1 VTAHALQGRR
11 ASRETD
17 DRKRFWALTWT
28 LAVTDWKLRFYGSVL
43 GYFWSLGRPFLLFGV
58 IYLVFSEFVKLGA
71 EVKHYPVYI
80 LFALVMF
87 QFFGETT
94 SNGLTSL
101 VDREHLLRKVRF
113 PRLVIPLAV
122 SLTSFFNLLMTLLA
136 VMVFAVANGVH
147 PMWSW
152 LQLPLLVGILAVLSL
167 GVAMLLSA
175 LFVRY
180 RDVAPIWEVFSQ
192 ALFYA
197 SPILYVTTMVP
208 GSFQHAYVAAPLAA
222 IFAQMRHAMIDPTA
236 PPAWE
241 AIGGAERLL
250 IPGGIVV
257 GAFALGW
264 WVFHRE
270 APRIAEHL

>member
-1 VTAHALQGRR
+1 VTASALRTR
-11 ASRETD
+11 SFVPSEEVS
-17 DRKRFWALTWT
+17 RFWSLTWT

-43 GYFWSLGRPFLLFGV
+43 GYFWSLARPFLLFGV
-58 IYLVFSEFVKLGA
+58 IYLVFSKFAKLGD

-80 LFALVMF
+80 LFALVLF
-87 QFFGETT
+87 TFFAETT
-94 SNGLTSL
+94 GNGLASL

-122 SLTSFFNLLMTLLA
+122 ALTSLFNLLMTLLA
-136 VMVFAVANGVH
+136 VMVFAIANGVY
-147 PMWSW
+147 PRWSW
-152 LQLPLLVGILAVLSL
+152 LQLPLLVAILVVLSV

-180 RDVAPIWEVFSQ
+180 RDIAPIWEVFSQ

-208 GSFQHAYVAAPLAA
+208 ESFQHPYVAAPLAA
-222 IFAQMRHAMIDPTA
+222 IFAQMRHAVIDPSA

-241 AIGGAERLL
+241 AIGGADRLL
-250 IPGGIVV
+250 IPGGIIV
-257 GAFALGW
+257 GAFVLGW

-270 APRIAEHL
+270 APRIAENL

>member
-1 VTAHALQGRR
+1 VTTQVLVGRR
-11 ASRETD
+11 ATHGAD
-17 DRKRFWALTWT
+17 DRGRFWALTWT

-43 GYFWSLGRPFLLFGV
+43 GYFWSLARPFLLFGV
-58 IYLVFSEFVKLGA
+58 IYLVFSKFAKLGD

-87 QFFGETT
+87 QFFSEVT
-94 SNGLTSL
+94 SNGLSSL

-113 PRLVIPLAV
+113 PRLVIPLAIT
-122 SLTSFFNLLMTLLA
+122 LTSLFNLLMTLLA
-136 VMVFAVANGVH
+136 VMVFATANGVY
-147 PMWSW
+147 PRWSW
-152 LQLPLLVGILAVLSL
+152 FQLPLLVAILAVLGL
-167 GVAMLLSA
+167 GLAMLLSA

-180 RDVAPIWEVFSQ
+180 RDIAPIWEVFAQ

-197 SPILYVTTMVP
+197 SPILYVSTMVP
-208 GSFQHAYVAAPLAA
+208 ESFQHPYVASPLAA
-222 IFAQMRHAMIDPTA
+222 IFTQMRHAMIDPTA
-236 PPAWE
+236 PPVWE
-241 AIGGAERLL
+241 AIGGVERLL

-270 APRIAEHL
+270 APRIAENL

>member
-1 VTAHALQGRR
+1 MTAHALRGRH
-11 ASRETD
+11 ATRETD
-17 DRKRFWALTWT
+17 ERRRFWALTWT

-43 GYFWSLGRPFLLFGV
+43 GYFWSLARPFLLFGV
-58 IYLVFSEFVKLGA
+58 IYLVFSEFVKLG
-71 EVKHYPVYI
+71 EGVKHYPVYI

-94 SNGLTSL
+94 SNGLSSL

-122 SLTSFFNLLMTLLA
+122 ALTSLFNLLMTLLA
-136 VMVFAVANGVH
+136 VMVFAILNGVH

-167 GVAMLLSA
+167 GIAMLLSA

-208 GSFQHAYVAAPLAA
+208 ESFQHAYVAAPLAA
-222 IFAQMRHAMIDPTA
+222 IFAQMRHAVIDPTA
-236 PPAWE
+236 PPVWE

-257 GAFALGW
+257 GAFVLGW
-264 WVFHRE
+264 WVFRRE
-270 APRIAEHL
+270 SPRIAENL

>member
-1 VTAHALQGRR
+1 M
-11 ASRETD
+11 
-17 DRKRFWALTWT
+17 
-28 LAVTDWKLRFYGSVL
+28 L
-43 GYFWSLGRPFLLFGV
+43 GYFWSLARPFLLFGV
-58 IYLVFSEFVKLGA
+58 IYLVFSEFAKLGD

-80 LFALVMF
+80 LFALVLF
-87 QFFGETT
+87 QFFAETT

-122 SLTSFFNLLMTLLA
+122 ALTSLFNLLMTLLA
-136 VMVFAVANGVH
+136 VMVFAIANGVY

-167 GVAMLLSA
+167 GIGDAAVGAVRPLPGRRADLGGLLPGA
-175 LFVRY
+175 VLRVTDPVRHDDGA
-180 RDVAPIWEVFSQ
+180 RELPAR
-192 ALFYA
+192 LRRR
-197 SPILYVTTMVP
+197 
-208 GSFQHAYVAAPLAA
+208 PLAA
-222 IFAQMRHAMIDPTA
+222 LFAQMRHAMIDPSA
-236 PPAWE
+236 PTAWE

-270 APRIAEHL
+270 APRIAENL

>member
-1 VTAHALQGRR
+1 VTTQALTGRR
-11 ASRETD
+11 ATHGAH

-43 GYFWSLGRPFLLFGV
+43 GYFWSLARPFLLFGV
-58 IYLVFSEFVKLGA
+58 IYLVFSKFAKLGDD
-71 EVKHYPVYI
+71 VPHYPVYI

-87 QFFGETT
+87 QFFTEVT

-113 PRLVIPLAV
+113 PRLVIPLAIT
-122 SLTSFFNLLMTLLA
+122 LTSLFNLLMTLLA
-136 VMVFAVANGVH
+136 VLVFATANGVY
-147 PMWSW
+147 PRWSW
-152 LQLPLLVGILAVLSL
+152 FELPVLVAILAVLGL
-167 GVAMLLSA
+167 GLAMLLSA

-180 RDVAPIWEVFSQ
+180 RDISPIWEVFTQ

-208 GSFQHAYVAAPLAA
+208 ESFQHAYVAAPIAA
-222 IFAQMRHAMIDPTA
+222 IFCQMRHAMIDANA
-236 PPAWE
+236 PSATE

-250 IPGGIVV
+250 IPGGIIVI
-257 GAFALGW
+257 AFVLGW
-264 WVFHRE
+264 WFFHRE
-270 APRIAEHL
+270 APRIAENL

>member
-1 VTAHALQGRR
+1 MSAAALRTRGL
-11 ASRETD
+11 AVSEET
-17 DRKRFWALTWT
+17 RRFWSLTWT
-28 LAVTDWKLRFYGSVL
+28 LAITDWKLRFYGSVL
-43 GYFWSLGRPFLLFGV
+43 GYFWSLARPFLLFGV
-58 IYLVFSEFVKLGA
+58 IYLVFSKFANLSDQ
-71 EVKHYPVYI
+71 VKHYPVYI
-80 LFALVMF
+80 LFSLVLF
-87 QFFGETT
+87 QFFAETT
-94 SNGLTSL
+94 GNGLSSL

-122 SLTSFFNLLMTLLA
+122 ALTSLFNLLMTLLA
-136 VMVFAVANGVH
+136 VLVFAIANGVY

-152 LQLPLLVGILAVLSL
+152 LQLPVLVAILAVLSL

-180 RDVAPIWEVFSQ
+180 RDIAPIWEVFSQ

-208 GSFQHAYVAAPLAA
+208 ESFQHPYVAAPLAA
-222 IFAQMRHAMIDPTA
+222 VFAQMRHAVIDPSA
-236 PPAWE
+236 PSAWE

-250 IPGGIVV
+250 IPGGIIV

-270 APRIAEHL
+270 APRIAENL